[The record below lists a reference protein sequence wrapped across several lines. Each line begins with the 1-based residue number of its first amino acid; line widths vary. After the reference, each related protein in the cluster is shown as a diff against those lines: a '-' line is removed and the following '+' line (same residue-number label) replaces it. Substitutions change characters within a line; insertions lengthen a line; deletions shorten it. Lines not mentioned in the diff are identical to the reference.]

1 LANDGAILHG
11 VVSEAQT
18 GVRTFVIA
26 DVRGYSRF
34 TEEQGDEEAAR
45 LAAKF
50 AALVADGVE
59 AHGGVL
65 IEVRGDE
72 GLAVFTSARQAIR
85 AAVDLQARF
94 AEETDA
100 EPTLPL
106 KVGIGIDSGEAVRMP
121 DGSYR
126 GAALNVASRLCGR
139 AHGGEVIVSEG
150 TSRLAGHLGG
160 IQYSDRGRVHLKN
173 IPDPVHILQA
183 YSEHDAPPSNRW
195 VLMFFG
201 KPGRTLGW
209 KLGLGVVL
217 LAAVTAASV
226 AYLTTGDT
234 EGGNAAPTTTGTNG
248 VLGTQTP
255 PEATLAANAGL
266 DAIVPAAI
274 WKDCQLQTVPQ
285 ATALQTA
292 VCLPP
297 SGTPDRWEISSY
309 RDGTDL
315 KSAYEAEL
323 DRHPNIKRN
332 KGRCNAFIW
341 GGELQWL
348 HGAGKPGGHAFCFF
362 DGNDAVIVWSHE
374 RLGQP
379 THRDV
384 LVTAREGGSDHVT
397 LTRWWR
403 PWHHLIGK
411 AQ

>member
-1 LANDGAILHG
+1 M
-11 VVSEAQT
+11 SESQT

-34 TEEQGDEEAAR
+34 TEEHGDEAAAR

-50 AALVADGVE
+50 VELVADGVE

-94 AEETDA
+94 AEETDVDSN
-100 EPTLPL
+100 LPL

-126 GAALNVASRLCGR
+126 GAALNVAARLCGR

-160 IQYSDRGRVHLKN
+160 IHYSDRGRVHLKN

-183 YSEHDAPPSNRW
+183 YSEHDAPPATNRW

-209 KLGLGVVL
+209 KLGLAVVV

-234 EGGNAAPTTTGTNG
+234 EGSNAALTTTGTNG

-255 PEATLAANAGL
+255 APAETALAPNAGL
-266 DAIVPAAI
+266 DKIVPAAI
-274 WKDCQLQTVPQ
+274 WKDCALQTVPQ
-285 ATALQTA
+285 PNAIQTA

-297 SGTPDRWEISSY
+297 SGLPDRWRSPH
-309 RDGTDL
+309 T
-315 KSAYEAEL
+315 
-323 DRHPNIKRN
+323 
-332 KGRCNAFIW
+332 
-341 GGELQWL
+341 
-348 HGAGKPGGHAFCFF
+348 GAA
-362 DGNDAVIVWSHE
+362 
-374 RLGQP
+374 P
-379 THRDV
+379 T
-384 LVTAREGGSDHVT
+384 
-397 LTRWWR
+397 
-403 PWHHLIGK
+403 
-411 AQ
+411 

>member
-1 LANDGAILHG
+1 M
-11 VVSEAQT
+11 SEGQT

-34 TEEQGDEEAAR
+34 TEEHGDEAAAR

-50 AALVADGVE
+50 VALVADGIE

-72 GLAVFTSARQAIR
+72 ALSVFTSARQAIR

-100 EPTLPL
+100 DSSLPL

-126 GAALNVASRLCGR
+126 GAALNVAARLCGR
-139 AHGGEVIVSEG
+139 AHGGEVVLSEG

-160 IQYSDRGRVHLKN
+160 IQYGDRGRVHLKN

-183 YSEHDAPPSNRW
+183 YSEHDAPPANRW
-195 VLMFFG
+195 ILMFFG

-209 KLGLGVVL
+209 KLGLAVVL
-217 LAAVTAASV
+217 VAALTAATV
-226 AYLTTGDT
+226 AYLTAGDT
-234 EGGNAAPTTTGTNG
+234 EGSNAALTTTGG
-248 VLGTQTP
+248 VLGTQS
-255 PEATLAANAGL
+255 PETTLAPNAGL
-266 DAIVPAAI
+266 NAIVPAAI
-274 WKDCQLQTVPQ
+274 WKDCRLQTVPQ
-285 ATALQTA
+285 PDAIQTA

-297 SGTPDRWEISSY
+297 SGLPDRWEISSY
-309 RDGTDL
+309 RSGSDL
-315 KSAYEAEL
+315 MSTYRSEFQ
-323 DRHPNIKRN
+323 RHPNLRSNTGK
-332 KGRCNAFIW
+332 CNAFTW

-348 HGAGKPGGHAFCFF
+348 HGRDKPGGRAFCYF
-362 DGNDAVIVWSHE
+362 DGNDAVIVWTHQ
-374 RLGQP
+374 RLGQL

-384 LVTAREGGSDHVT
+384 LVTASEGGSDHVS